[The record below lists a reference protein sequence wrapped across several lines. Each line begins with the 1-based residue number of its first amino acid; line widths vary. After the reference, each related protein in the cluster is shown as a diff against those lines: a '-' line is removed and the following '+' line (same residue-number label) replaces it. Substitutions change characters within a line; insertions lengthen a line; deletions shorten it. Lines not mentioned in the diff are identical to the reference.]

1 MTSSRHGEARSALRE
16 VQSRHEDIKRI
27 ERTITELAQL
37 FNEMS
42 IMIEVQET
50 MIDHIEAKAQE
61 TEVQMEQGLQET
73 ERAVVSAR
81 AARKKKW
88 WCIGLIILIIGIR
101 PSGLHLTY
109 SCHCCRSP
117 HFEIFN
123 QCTLKALHTWFL
135 VFVVETISHISF
147 ALVAVA
153 TSLIST
159 LENILLYDLL
169 LNKLAYWQQIPIQL
183 PISPRFSTLPSVLT
197 QINWYH
203 GIINIHPESRQIQ
216 SNYYRVN
223 IINNKPICTKPVE
236 EGKYAIR
243 FQETDNSFEKFVE
256 ISVRFS
262 ISVVIYRIERFS
274 FT

>member
-1 MTSSRHGEARSALRE
+1 MSSSRHGEARSALRE

-50 MIDHIEAKAQE
+50 MIDHIEVKAQE

-81 AARKKKW
+81 SARKKKW
-88 WCIGLIILIIGIR
+88 YCIGIIILIIGIR
-101 PSGLHLTY
+101 VSRLDLTC
-109 SCHCCRSP
+109 SDHCCRSS

-123 QCTLKALHTWFL
+123 QGILKALHTWFL
-135 VFVVETISHISF
+135 VFVATIQHISF

-159 LENILLYDLL
+159 FENILQYDF
-169 LNKLAYWQQIPIQL
+169 ATQQTCIWAA
-183 PISPRFSTLPSVLT
+183 
-197 QINWYH
+197 N
-203 GIINIHPESRQIQ
+203 
-216 SNYYRVN
+216 
-223 IINNKPICTKPVE
+223 
-236 EGKYAIR
+236 
-243 FQETDNSFEKFVE
+243 TDPTPNTSLF
-256 ISVRFS
+256 
-262 ISVVIYRIERFS
+262 
-274 FT
+274 